1 MPAPEPPPRPT
12 VAWPLKLL
20 LGCAIALGL
29 LAALLG
35 GLETGLRLF
44 GYGHSPKFYRTER
57 AANGTAWIRDN
68 RWVTAPYFAPEIIR
82 RPQPFRIPAVKA
94 PGTCRIFVLGSS
106 AAMGDPEAS
115 FSIARVLE
123 VLLHEAHPQI
133 RFEIVNAGIT
143 AINSTVVR
151 SIAADCAE
159 LEPDLFI
166 VYEGNNEVIGPF
178 GPGTVFSPFLGSPAA
193 VRAAVLLKRS
203 RTGQLLAATARRF
216 GRSQGRPADWG
227 GMGMFLQ
234 HGIAN
239 DDPRLGTT
247 RALFRE
253 NLAAIVDSGRT
264 ARATV
269 LLCTVATNRR
279 EFAPFLS
286 RHKPGL
292 DAAALARWQ
301 AAFDA
306 GLAAHSAGEHRAAA
320 EHFAAAA
327 AVDDQHAE
335 TIYLLGH
342 AQLESGD
349 MEHGQANLQR
359 ALDLDILRFRT
370 DSQLNAVIRS
380 FGASTREGL
389 QVVDLAAKTDACSP
403 QEVTGDE
410 HLYEHVHFNI
420 RGAYRV
426 AYDLCEA
433 IESDLRRRGIVR
445 PDAPAPTWAGLPLVR
460 ERLAYTPYEQGMIV
474 RELLARFS
482 RPPFAGQR
490 NNEARLIRYRLM
502 DQTAAL
508 ILGRPEMSIDLA
520 RSYENAIAARP
531 DDWVLR
537 RNAGMAFVATG
548 QAAQGL
554 PLLEQ
559 AAATIPDDPDT
570 LFAIAQAH
578 KARGDAAQARN
589 AFARLR
595 ALEPRYPGLPP
606 E

>member
-1 MPAPEPPPRPT
+1 MPAPDNTPHRPI
-12 VAWPLKLL
+12 AWPLKLL
-20 LGCAIALGL
+20 LGCTIAFGL
-29 LAALLG
+29 LAAMLG
-35 GLETGLRLF
+35 ALEIGLHLS

-57 AANGTAWIRDN
+57 AADGTAWIREN

-82 RPQPFRIPAVKA
+82 RPQPFRIPARKA
-94 PGTCRIFVLGSS
+94 PGTCRVFVLGSS

-123 VLLHEAHPQI
+123 VLLYEAHPQI

-151 SIAADCAE
+151 GIAADCAE
-159 LEPDLFI
+159 LEPDIFI

-193 VRAAVLLKRS
+193 VRAAVALKRS
-203 RTGQLLAATARRF
+203 RTGQLLAASARRF
-216 GRSQGRPADWG
+216 GANKTSPNDWG

-239 DDPRLGTT
+239 DDPRLSTT
-247 RALFRE
+247 RELFRE
-253 NLAAIVDSGRT
+253 NLTAIADSGR
-264 ARATV
+264 AAGATV

-292 DAAALARWQ
+292 APAALARWQ
-301 AAFDA
+301 EAFDS
-306 GLAAHSAGEHRAAA
+306 GLAAHNAGEHHAAA
-320 EHFAAAA
+320 THFAAAA
-327 AVDDQHAE
+327 AIDDQHAE
-335 TIYLLGH
+335 TLYLLGH

-349 MEHGQANLQR
+349 LEHGQANLQR

-380 FGASTREGL
+380 LGATARDGL
-389 QVVDLAAKTDACSP
+389 HVVDLAAKTDACSP
-403 QEVTGDE
+403 QGVTGDE

-433 IESDLRRRGIVR
+433 IESDLRRRGIVSAN
-445 PDAPAPTWAGLPLVR
+445 APAPTWASLPLVR
-460 ERLAYTPYEQGMIV
+460 EHLAYTTYEQGMIV
-474 RELLARFS
+474 RELLSRFS

-490 NNEARLIRYRLM
+490 DNDARLARYRLM
-502 DQTAAL
+502 DQTVAL
-508 ILGRPEMSIDLA
+508 LLGRPEMSADLA
-520 RSYENAIAARP
+520 RSYETAIAARP

-548 QAAQGL
+548 QSAKGL
-554 PLLEQ
+554 PLLAQ

-570 LFAIAQAH
+570 LFAIAQAN
-578 KARGDAAQARN
+578 KTLGDAVQARS
-589 AFARLR
+589 AFTRLR

-606 E
+606 K